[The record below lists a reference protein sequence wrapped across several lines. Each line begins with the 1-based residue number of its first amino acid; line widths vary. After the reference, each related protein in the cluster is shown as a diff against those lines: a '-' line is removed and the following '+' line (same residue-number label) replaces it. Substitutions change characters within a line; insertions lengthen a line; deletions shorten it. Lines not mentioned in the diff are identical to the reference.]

1 MKYRNNSRLPDSKL
15 KMQLEFWRNIKS
27 FIKNDEKM
35 TFKEINEFFLM
46 KFGYRVTKEHVL
58 KIRGIDFD
66 KDGFATI

>member
-1 MKYRNNSRLPDSKL
+1 
-15 KMQLEFWRNIKS
+15 MQLEFWRNIKS

-35 TFKEINEFFLM
+35 TFKEINDFFLM

-66 KDGFATI
+66 KDGFATV